1 MEIKRKVKVLLVEDE
16 LMVLLDEQRRL
27 ARQGYEV
34 ETARTAAEAISA
46 AARMEDIQFLVTD
59 VDLGT
64 GMDGIEA
71 AKVILGKRP
80 MPVLF
85 LTSSDEADIRERA
98 KDIGAY
104 RFLNKAAPK
113 TAFLQVM
120 EAALDKVSFSR

>member
-1 MEIKRKVKVLLVEDE
+1 MDAKRQMKVLLVEDE
-16 LMVLLDEQRRL
+16 LLVLLDEQRRL
-27 ARQGYEV
+27 TRQGYEV

-46 AARMEDIQFLVTD
+46 AARIEDIRFLVTD
-59 VDLGT
+59 VDLGS

-85 LTSSDEADIRERA
+85 LTSSEESDIRERA

-113 TAFLQVM
+113 SALLQAM
-120 EAALDKVSFSR
+120 EAALDGVSPSL